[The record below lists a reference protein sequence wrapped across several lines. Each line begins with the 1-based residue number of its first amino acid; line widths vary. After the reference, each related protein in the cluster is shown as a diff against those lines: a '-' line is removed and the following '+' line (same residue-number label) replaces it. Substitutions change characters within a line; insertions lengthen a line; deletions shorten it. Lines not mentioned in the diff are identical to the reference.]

1 MGERS
6 TPSDSFPTQTQSLPT
21 NEKPTDLQRSF
32 ANEVTE
38 HYNPSFFTQYF
49 FRAEVLTFDAGYLTR
64 QGLRYTEPT

>member
-49 FRAEVLTFDAGYLTR
+49 FRA
-64 QGLRYTEPT
+64 

>member
-6 TPSDSFPTQTQSLPT
+6 ILLDSFPTQMQSLRT
-21 NEKPTDLQRSF
+21 NGKPTYFQRSF

-49 FRAEVLTFDAGYLTR
+49 FRA
-64 QGLRYTEPT
+64 

>member
-1 MGERS
+1 M
-6 TPSDSFPTQTQSLPT
+6 QSRRT
-21 NEKPTDLQRSF
+21 SEKPTDFRFSF
-32 ANEVTE
+32 ANEATE